1 MGAGPQPACPAISVT
16 KSHFKA
22 PNKEPPAQHPFLL
35 PDSPHRPPFPIS
47 LAVWRLSLRPIP
59 SGQSLPAPV
68 RAAPGSPGP
77 PPRGWGLEASW
88 RVADP
93 CSTSRRGGRGGGR
106 QPQVRGAGAKRTHG
120 PGRQEAAPVTGSGC
134 SSTKRRAEAAGVAQR
149 VTVARRGMR
158 GARGWGHR
166 RHRHQGRRLER
177 GAQSPARP
185 REAAKDGLDRRAAR
199 RPHTRAPTPGLRAG
213 PAPQP
218 PGAGRWGVG
227 SLLPSGTSRSGRQRR
242 ETSSLPRRE

>member
-35 PDSPHRPPFPIS
+35 PDAPHRPPFPIS

-149 VTVARRGMR
+149 VTAARDAG
-158 GARGWGHR
+158 GAGLGPPPPPPPGEEAGAWGSEPGAAAGGCKR
-166 RHRHQGRRLER
+166 RPGSPRCPPAPHSGPHP
-177 GAQSPARP
+177 GAP
-185 REAAKDGLDRRAAR
+185 RRACAAASR
-199 RPHTRAPTPGLRAG
+199 GRALGCRF
-213 PAPQP
+213 P
-218 PGAGRWGVG
+218 PSERH
-227 SLLPSGTSRSGRQRR
+227 
-242 ETSSLPRRE
+242 E